1 MSEEELGGAPPIEA
15 PFEQATEPAEAPPD
29 EDTREAV
36 EVNGSR
42 MVPIG
47 VVQALREELKN
58 RPKTEDFVNL
68 RAAYE
73 EARPYVDFVRANPAL
88 TTPPEQAPAPIQH
101 EDDPQLVELA
111 RTMEL
116 YDVRTGF
123 PDTKRAQVI
132 RDMTRREAETIA
144 EARLAPVRET
154 SQEATAT
161 DNIRRLMSD
170 SAQQG
175 QEIEPQY
182 LLQAVQSITKSMPK
196 ADAMR
201 LLADPS
207 VVEVIGLTALGM
219 QSRGRPRGAP
229 PAQQTPPSLYTEGA
243 GGVRPDVPMSE
254 GSRRLAR
261 LTGKS
266 EQEWTAAAKRY
277 VPGRANS
284 LE

>member
-1 MSEEELGGAPPIEA
+1 MSEEELGGAPIAETLPE
-15 PFEQATEPAEAPPD
+15 PATEPATEPPD
-29 EDTREAV
+29 EDIREAV

-42 MVPIG
+42 MVPLG

-58 RPKTEDFVNL
+58 RPKLDDFVAL

-88 TTPPEQAPAPIQH
+88 TTPGEHAPAPVQH

-116 YDVRTGF
+116 YDARTGL
-123 PDTKRAQVI
+123 PDTKRAQVL
-132 RDMTRREAETIA
+132 RDMTRHEAETIA

-154 SQEATAT
+154 SQEVTAT
-161 DNIRRLMSD
+161 ENIRRLMSD
-170 SAQQG
+170 AAQQG
-175 QEIEPQY
+175 QPIESQY
-182 LLQAVQSITKSMPK
+182 LLQAVKSITQSMPK

-201 LLADPS
+201 LLSDPQ

-219 QSRGRPRGAP
+219 QARNRPRGAP
-229 PAQQTPPSLYTEGA
+229 APALTPPSLYTEGA
-243 GGVRPDVPMSE
+243 GGVRPDVPMSD

-261 LTGKS
+261 LTGKT
-266 EQEWTAAAKRY
+266 EQEWATAAKRY